1 MHNSMERRKENMR
14 LYVYLILALI
24 LALLVTVFAVQNN
37 AAIEITLLFWTIEG
51 SMALALMIT
60 LAIGILIGLLVSSL
74 PFLRQRV
81 QVSALKRKSGQ
92 LEKQIA
98 DLKAAQAE
106 SRKPVA
112 EVEQPKP
119 EAPAENST
127 V

>member
-1 MHNSMERRKENMR
+1 MR
-14 LYVYLILALI
+14 LYIYLILALI
-24 LALLVTVFAVQNN
+24 LALLVTIFAVQNN

-106 SRKPVA
+106 SPKPVVK
-112 EVEQPKP
+112 VEQSKP
-119 EAPAENST
+119 DAPEENPS